1 MLIPLISSIH
11 IFQRRNKERPP
22 EGGGAEPAPAVLE
35 RAGGFLAWGVQS
47 LVDFLV
53 PDACHFCGKRA
64 HDGPGPYSSNLPPAT
79 AYLAAKSRAY
89 LLGIFPVE
97 SRTFC
102 TRCLAQFEIATRT
115 GLIGSYNPSG
125 RVTTRTGDV
134 FGPTTGTGS
143 GGDHPEEKTLGCT
156 WTGLQVA
163 APFLMNDISL
173 KTIHLIKFSGRR
185 ALVPPVARA
194 VALALCT
201 QVEPEFRDAVL
212 VPVPMDRAAARK
224 RGFNQAELLADE
236 ISAATGVPVLRDA
249 LHKVLRTPPQSL
261 TKRGRRAENVRHA
274 FAPHNDGVRGKR
286 VLLVDDLVTS
296 GATASACAS
305 GLLAVG
311 AGSVTVLCVARAL

>member
-1 MLIPLISSIH
+1 MIPLISSIH
-11 IFQRRNKERPP
+11 NFQRKHKERPP
-22 EGGGAEPAPAVLE
+22 EGGAAEPSPTFLE
-35 RAGGFLAWGVQS
+35 RTGGFLAWGVQS

-64 HDGPGPYSSNLPPAT
+64 HDGPVPHSPDLPTAT
-79 AYLAAKSRAY
+79 AYLTAKSRAF
-89 LLGIFPVE
+89 LFGIFPVE

-102 TRCLAQFEIATRT
+102 TRCLEQFEIATKT
-115 GLIGSYNPSG
+115 GLIGSYDPSG

-134 FGPTTGTGS
+134 FGPTAGAES
-143 GGDHPEEKTLGCT
+143 GRDHPEETTPGCT
-156 WTGLQVA
+156 RAPLRVV

-201 QVEPEFRDAVL
+201 QVEPEFRNAVL
-212 VPVPMDRAAARK
+212 VPVPMDPAAARK
-224 RGFNQAELLADE
+224 RGFNQAELLADG
-236 ISAATGVPVLRDA
+236 ISAVTGVPVLRDA